1 MKRAGVAVLLCLGA
15 LQAASGFNAS
25 LVALHAQTPGSTSP
39 ISRIVEMLQ
48 GLREKCELDAKTD
61 ERLYEKFVC
70 WGKQVILQK
79 TASNEVANKEIAELT
94 QYVADL
100 DSGRIELTTERVDL
114 EKEIAE
120 LLSGIEAATARRN
133 AEKSDFEN
141 AEEEMTQAIEALTK
155 ALDVLKTA
163 TAGHETGVLTEIKVE
178 AGHRAEQEA
187 REKSVLSRG
196 AALGDRFL
204 GKGDA
209 LFLRRLLTG
218 EVPTFEWK
226 DLNRKATFKMSYK
239 ARSTKIQDVL
249 VKLLAV
255 FEGNVAE
262 AHKKEADSQELYDK
276 LLASKTKE
284 KESAQEALA
293 KMAQEGGAKGQTKA
307 EMESRIGLLEEQVES
322 DKKYIS
328 QVTTSLEGKKAEW
341 QARTAIRSKEIA
353 AISKALEILASDES
367 KDLFKRSL
375 ASQGYLFLQTAVAS
389 ARDASGTAEAA
400 RGAASELRA
409 LARAT
414 RDERVLLLAERL
426 GDAGAIAKVVEAIDT
441 MVGNLRDEQASDDE
455 KKESCEANRM
465 EDTRSAV
472 LAGRAIDEASD
483 TISQLTSDVGE
494 LDSQLTQKEEQ
505 GEAIVE
511 QLAAAEAQRNEEHAA
526 FVSGQKDD
534 EDAATTV
541 ASAIEVLEAFYKQNT
556 VFVQRAGAKE
566 PVEVAAGQAPPPPP
580 KTWSEPEYGGR
591 TTESDGIIMILT
603 MIKDD
608 ILKDKAASEE
618 AEHKAAEVYAE
629 TSQALT
635 KEKDALDGQ
644 IDEMKIAK
652 GEKAGTI
659 ESTRSERSIKKDEL
673 DVIMEKVKAVQP
685 GCDFFQVNY
694 LVRKRN
700 RLVELDGL
708 LKAKAIL
715 AGARFDEEDPDR
727 EVRPGDAALLV
738 RARRRLQSLETRH
751 GR

>member
-1 MKRAGVAVLLCLGA
+1 MGEAGWLRLRLVCGRA
-15 LQAASGFNAS
+15 AAFG
-25 LVALHAQTPGSTSP
+25 
-39 ISRIVEMLQ
+39 
-48 GLREKCELDAKTD
+48 
-61 ERLYEKFVC
+61 
-70 WGKQVILQK
+70 
-79 TASNEVANKEIAELT
+79 
-94 QYVADL
+94 
-100 DSGRIELTTERVDL
+100 
-114 EKEIAE
+114 
-120 LLSGIEAATARRN
+120 ATA
-133 AEKSDFEN
+133 F
-141 AEEEMTQAIEALTK
+141 
-155 ALDVLKTA
+155 
-163 TAGHETGVLTEIKVE
+163 G
-178 AGHRAEQEA
+178 
-187 REKSVLSRG
+187 G
-196 AALGDRFL
+196 AQIPGGYVGD
-204 GKGDA
+204 DA
-209 LFLRRLLTG
+209 LYLRDSALRRG
-218 EVPTFEWK
+218 REV
-226 DLNRKATFKMSYK
+226 
-239 ARSTKIQDVL
+239 DVW
-249 VKLLAV
+249 
-255 FEGNVAE
+255 
-262 AHKKEADSQELYDK
+262 DS
-276 LLASKTKE
+276 
-284 KESAQEALA
+284 ESDGSDW
-293 KMAQEGGAKGQTKA
+293 GGAKPD
-307 EMESRIGLLEEQVES
+307 MEALGVLGGGGHARSRREPRSGSGLLVS
-322 DKKYIS
+322 
-328 QVTTSLEGKKAEW
+328 G
-341 QARTAIRSKEIA
+341 
-353 AISKALEILASDES
+353 
-367 KDLFKRSL
+367 
-375 ASQGYLFLQTAVAS
+375 QGV
-389 ARDASGTAEAA
+389 
-400 RGAASELRA
+400 
-409 LARAT
+409 
-414 RDERVLLLAERL
+414 
-426 GDAGAIAKVVEAIDT
+426 VVEAIDT

-455 KKESCEANRM
+455 KKDARHRLPPTESRRTMWRTSNSRSSRNHPSRRNHPAGACEANRM

-618 AEHKAAEVYAE
+618 AEHTAAELYAE

-659 ESTRSERSIKKDEL
+659 ESTRSERSLKKDEL

-694 LVRKRN
+694 LVRKKN
-700 RLVELDGL
+700 RLIELDGL

-715 AGARFDEEDPDR
+715 AGTCAAGLPERWQDPERAGKSSGLPLEPPFVADIRKARQGPAARAPR
-727 EVRPGDAALLV
+727 EISYSRP
-738 RARRRLQSLETRH
+738 
-751 GR
+751 